1 LAQDRFPLR
10 INVGFLLNAPIS
22 TSREISFDLPTFKL
36 GDDFDLKD
44 LTGKVDLTRTPKGI
58 LVDADFSSSFST
70 ECVRCLDEYDQK
82 LHTAFTELY
91 AFHGNSISDSGLIIA
106 DDANIDLLPLLREYL
121 LVEVPISLLCR
132 EDCKGLCIEC
142 GENLNYN
149 TCDHQ
154 AGEIR
159 SGY

>member
-1 LAQDRFPLR
+1 LANDLYPLR

-22 TSREISFDLPTFKL
+22 TSREIHFDLPSLKL
-36 GDDFDLKD
+36 GNDLDLKD
-44 LTGKVDLTRTPKGI
+44 FTGKVELTRTPKGI
-58 LVDADFSSSFST
+58 LVDSDFSSSFLA

-82 LHTAFTELY
+82 LHATFTEVY
-91 AFHGNSISDSGLIIA
+91 AFHGNFISESGLIVP
-106 DDANIDLLPLLREYL
+106 DDANIDLMPLLREYL
-121 LVEVPISLLCR
+121 LVEVPIRLLCR
-132 EDCKGLCIEC
+132 EDCKGLCTEC

-149 TCDHQ
+149 TCEHQ